1 MLMKKQKNQENRA
14 RQIAIKFLQKR
25 PLIDFINF
33 VEKQNPDDEFNQKL
47 QDMFKE
53 YFKSVLTK

>member
-1 MLMKKQKNQENRA
+1 MKNQKNEANRV

-53 YFKSVLTK
+53 YFKSVLAK

>member
-1 MLMKKQKNQENRA
+1 MLMKNQKNQENRA

>member
-1 MLMKKQKNQENRA
+1 MLMKNQKNEANRV

-53 YFKSVLTK
+53 YFKSVLAK